1 MDKGREEKG
10 ISENN
15 KDLEEFLRNGL
26 SLNNESI

>member
-15 KDLEEFLRNGL
+15 KDLEEFLRNEL
-26 SLNNESI
+26 SLNNKSI